1 MIAPPGRM
9 RRAAGPSLL
18 TKTGRCSKAKSRAV
32 TTTAIHHPSPLKARL
47 DEPIQVTSSMKW
59 PEQSEALR
67 APLCRHRFWRPVTFS
82 NSPLLS
88 RSPSTPPGG
97 GRLSVDAGCAC
108 GQAEGASL

>member
-67 APLCRHRFWRPVTFS
+67 APLCRHRFLETGNFLQLAIVESIALHAARRRA
-82 NSPLLS
+82 LI
-88 RSPSTPPGG
+88 R
-97 GRLSVDAGCAC
+97 
-108 GQAEGASL
+108 